1 MRACL
6 MAALTIF
13 PALTSLAHAQNQK
26 AGTRFVHVPFRGASQ
41 MAIDVAGANVD
52 LAFFMTPTAVLH
64 IDERRAL
71 SYRTPREQ
79 STSRWFVVA
88 A

>member
-26 AGTRFVHVPFRGASQ
+26 VGTRNVHVPYRGASQ

-52 LAFFMTPTAVLH
+52 LAFFMTPTALPR
-64 IDERRAL
+64 INKRCAL
-71 SYRTPREQ
+71 SYRTLREQ